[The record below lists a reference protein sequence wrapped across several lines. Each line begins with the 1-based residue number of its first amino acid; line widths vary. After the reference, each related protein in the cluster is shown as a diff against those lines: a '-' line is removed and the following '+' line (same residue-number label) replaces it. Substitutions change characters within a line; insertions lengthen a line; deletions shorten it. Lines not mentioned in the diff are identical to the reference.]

1 MGFMNFFKNTYNNE
15 PIEEEKDKPI
25 GGFKNWKEA
34 LESMKNDQINR
45 HKENISKSLKELL
58 NTRNINNLNMDNLNK
73 IINEKAI
80 YFEENKQILETKY
93 NEEDYYK
100 LILKFSN
107 DIINEYN

>member
-1 MGFMNFFKNTYNNE
+1 MGLMNFFKNTYNNE
-15 PIEEEKDKPI
+15 PIEEEKDTPI
-25 GGFKNWKEA
+25 GGFNNWKEA

-45 HKENISKSLKELL
+45 HKENISNYLEELI
-58 NTRNINNLNMDNLNK
+58 NTKNINDFNIYSLNK

-80 YFEENKQILETKY
+80 YFEENKEILEKKY
-93 NEEDYYK
+93 NEIDYDK